1 MIYMEVQQIDD
12 KLKTA
17 LKPSRYRH
25 TLGVAYTASCMA
37 MVFGVDVH
45 KAYRAGLLH
54 DCAKGFSMEKQRAL
68 CKRYNISL
76 EGTLTKSPQLMH
88 QEIAPFLASDEY
100 KEQDSEVLSAI
111 ACHTTGKI
119 GMTPLEQI
127 VFIADYM
134 EPNRKMIPGLSKVR
148 KLAFEDLDKCTKT
161 ILIIETKR
169 RIKMD
174 QSLNMVKIAYDALDD
189 KLAEDI
195 KIIDIRSISVLA
207 DYFIIADGNNKNQ
220 VQAMVDNVQ
229 EELFKAGYEMK
240 QMEGYREGNWILL
253 DFGDIIIHIFDKE
266 NRLFYDLERIWK
278 DGKEVS
284 IEELN

>member
-1 MIYMEVQQIDD
+1 MEVQQIEE

-54 DCAKGFSMEKQRAL
+54 DCAKGFSMEEQRAL

-111 ACHTTGKI
+111 ASSNASVREAKDAIHEASQAAKQALYCYRR
-119 GMTPLEQI
+119 
-127 VFIADYM
+127 FIAIAS
-134 EPNRKMIPGLSKVR
+134 PLFP
-148 KLAFEDLDKCTKT
+148 KT
-161 ILIIETKR
+161 
-169 RIKMD
+169 
-174 QSLNMVKIAYDALDD
+174 
-189 KLAEDI
+189 
-195 KIIDIRSISVLA
+195 
-207 DYFIIADGNNKNQ
+207 
-220 VQAMVDNVQ
+220 
-229 EELFKAGYEMK
+229 
-240 QMEGYREGNWILL
+240 
-253 DFGDIIIHIFDKE
+253 
-266 NRLFYDLERIWK
+266 
-278 DGKEVS
+278 
-284 IEELN
+284 

>member
-1 MIYMEVQQIDD
+1 MADILVATRNDSRSALDAQIDYLEEKYDGKIYRLSSPSIEISSNDIRKRCSNGSSIHFFLPEDVIDYKKEMIYMEVQQIEE

-54 DCAKGFSMEKQRAL
+54 DCAKGFSMEEQRAL

-161 ILIIETKR
+161 ILKNTIEYLTECGQEIDERTVETYKYYR
-169 RIKMD
+169 
-174 QSLNMVKIAYDALDD
+174 D
-189 KLAEDI
+189 K
-195 KIIDIRSISVLA
+195 
-207 DYFIIADGNNKNQ
+207 
-220 VQAMVDNVQ
+220 
-229 EELFKAGYEMK
+229 
-240 QMEGYREGNWILL
+240 
-253 DFGDIIIHIFDKE
+253 KE
-266 NRLFYDLERIWK
+266 N
-278 DGKEVS
+278 
-284 IEELN
+284 

>member
-1 MIYMEVQQIDD
+1 MIYMEVQQIEE

-45 KAYRAGLLH
+45 KAYRAGLSH

-161 ILIIETKR
+161 ILKNTIEYLTECGQEIDERTVETYKYYR
-169 RIKMD
+169 
-174 QSLNMVKIAYDALDD
+174 D
-189 KLAEDI
+189 K
-195 KIIDIRSISVLA
+195 
-207 DYFIIADGNNKNQ
+207 
-220 VQAMVDNVQ
+220 
-229 EELFKAGYEMK
+229 
-240 QMEGYREGNWILL
+240 
-253 DFGDIIIHIFDKE
+253 KE
-266 NRLFYDLERIWK
+266 N
-278 DGKEVS
+278 
-284 IEELN
+284 

>member
-1 MIYMEVQQIDD
+1 MIYMEVQQIEE

-54 DCAKGFSMEKQRAL
+54 DCAKGFLMEEQRAL
-68 CKRYNISL
+68 CKRYDISL

-100 KEQDSEVLSAI
+100 EEQDSEVLSAI

-148 KLAFEDLDKCTKT
+148 KLAFEDLDECMYQILKDTLTYLDANPDDVDSATK
-161 ILIIETKR
+161 
-169 RIKMD
+169 D
-174 QSLNMVKIAYDALDD
+174 AYA
-189 KLAEDI
+189 
-195 KIIDIRSISVLA
+195 
-207 DYFIIADGNNKNQ
+207 Y
-220 VQAMVDNVQ
+220 
-229 EELFKAGYEMK
+229 YT
-240 QMEGYREGNWILL
+240 
-253 DFGDIIIHIFDKE
+253 IIHRDRQLTEKA
-266 NRLFYDLERIWK
+266 
-278 DGKEVS
+278 
-284 IEELN
+284 

>member
-1 MIYMEVQQIDD
+1 MKSADIKKIRKKME
-12 KLKTA
+12 KTLDSA
-17 LKPSRYRH
+17 RFEH
-25 TLGVAYTASCMA
+25 TLGVTYTAACLA
-37 MVFGVDVH
+37 MRYDADIT
-45 KAYRAGLLH
+45 KAQIAGLLH

-100 KEQDSEVLSAI
+100 NEQDSEVLSAI

-161 ILIIETKR
+161 ILKNTIEYLTECG
-169 RIKMD
+169 
-174 QSLNMVKIAYDALDD
+174 Q
-189 KLAEDI
+189 E
-195 KIIDIRSISVLA
+195 ID
-207 DYFIIADGNNKNQ
+207 
-220 VQAMVDNVQ
+220 
-229 EELFKAGYEMK
+229 
-240 QMEGYREGNWILL
+240 
-253 DFGDIIIHIFDKE
+253 
-266 NRLFYDLERIWK
+266 ERTV
-278 DGKEVS
+278 ETVS
-284 IEELN
+284 YTHLTLPTTPYV

>member
-1 MIYMEVQQIDD
+1 MEVQQIEE

-54 DCAKGFSMEKQRAL
+54 DCAKGFSMEEQRAL
-68 CKRYNISL
+68 CKQYNISL

-127 VFIADYM
+127 VFIADIW
-134 EPNRKMIPGLSKVR
+134 NQ
-148 KLAFEDLDKCTKT
+148 
-161 ILIIETKR
+161 IER
-169 RIKMD
+169 
-174 QSLNMVKIAYDALDD
+174 
-189 KLAEDI
+189 
-195 KIIDIRSISVLA
+195 
-207 DYFIIADGNNKNQ
+207 
-220 VQAMVDNVQ
+220 
-229 EELFKAGYEMK
+229 
-240 QMEGYREGNWILL
+240 
-253 DFGDIIIHIFDKE
+253 
-266 NRLFYDLERIWK
+266 
-278 DGKEVS
+278 
-284 IEELN
+284 